1 MLIQEQDIELPAL
14 RPDIEIFSG
23 PNDEDGSPT
32 YVIHDPVSGTFNKIG
47 WGEAAVLQRLRRGQT
62 LFSLLRDISSIT
74 TLNTSPEEVVELC
87 EDAQKHG
94 LTISSQVQPAKELLE
109 ASRSKKLNPLK
120 WLTRHYLYFRLPLFH
135 PDDFLKKALPW
146 AKLLASRQAIFIY
159 MLFACMGFYFLS
171 QRFETYLSTFLHFFS
186 MKGFVSYVA
195 VIALLKAAHE
205 FGHAFVAKYYGV
217 RVPTMGLAFMV
228 FAPVAYSD
236 VTDAWRLRNRKQRL
250 KIALAGVK
258 VELVIGGF
266 AMAFWGLTPPGI
278 LNSICFLLS
287 STTLV
292 STFLV
297 NLNPA
302 MRFDGYYIL
311 SDLLGIDN
319 LSSQSTLFTKWFY
332 RRHLLGLDYPCPI
345 LKPKP
350 YKQFQMVFYS
360 ILSWTYRLFLYLGI
374 AVLVYYKFT
383 KALGVFLFSLEIM
396 IFIVKP
402 FLEEIKVLIKIR
414 RQIEFNTR
422 LGVTLLVVIIIAGW
436 AVLPLPRLKK
446 APAVFLPANSQTVY
460 ALKGGQIKDILVKR
474 GDTIIKDDP
483 LVHMESEALNN
494 EIEHL
499 SISAK
504 LLRHNIEIL
513 SMDNE
518 RTALIPEIEKQL
530 SSTEEELAG
539 LIEKRN
545 QFIIKAKTSGILVE
559 LDQMLSPGE
568 FVKENQTLGRISS
581 RTNIKINAFISE
593 KELNHLE
600 IGQGI
605 TFYPADYSGTV
616 NGIINRV
623 DPIREE
629 TVDYLDIGAIAAHEL
644 PLVPDPRSDKFM
656 LLESYFKVHIVVEN
670 LYPENVR
677 LGESGYIRYQTKGRS
692 LAWELLL
699 YCYSVLIRESSF

>member
-1 MLIQEQDIELPAL
+1 MFIQEQDIELPAL
-14 RPDIEIFSG
+14 RPDVEIFSG

-62 LFSLLRDISSIT
+62 LSSILHDINQIT
-74 TLNTSPEEVVELC
+74 TLNVKPEEIVELC
-87 EDAQKHG
+87 DDVQKHG
-94 LTISSQVQPAKELLE
+94 LTISSQVQPAEKLLE
-109 ASRSKKLNPLK
+109 ISRSKKLNPLK
-120 WLTRHYLYFRLPLFH
+120 WLTRHYLYFRFPLIY
-135 PDDFLKKALPW
+135 PDEFLSKFLPW
-146 AKLLASRQAIFIY
+146 AKLLASKQAIFIY
-159 MLFACMGFYFLS
+159 MLFACIGFYFLS
-171 QRFETYLSTFLHFFS
+171 QRFESYISTFLHFFS
-186 MKGFVSYVA
+186 IKGLVAYVS
-195 VIALLKAAHE
+195 VIAALKAAHE

-217 RVPTMGLAFMV
+217 RVPSMGLAFMV

-236 VTDAWRLRNRKQRL
+236 VTDAWRLRDRKQRL

-258 VELVIGGF
+258 VELAIGAF
-266 AMAFWGLTPPGI
+266 AIVLWALTPPGI
-278 LNSICFLLS
+278 INSICFLLS

-332 RRHLLGLDYPCPI
+332 RRHLLGFDSPCPI
-345 LKPKP
+345 FKPKP
-350 YKQFQMVFYS
+350 YKQFQMVLYS

-374 AVLVYYKFT
+374 AILVYYKFT

-396 IFIVKP
+396 IFVVKP
-402 FLEEIKVLIKIR
+402 IIEEIKVLIKIR
-414 RQIEFNTR
+414 DQIDFNPK
-422 LGVTLLVVIIIAGW
+422 LCMTLLFVIIFVSW
-436 AVLPLPRLKK
+436 AVLPLPRLTK

-460 ALKGGQIKDILVKR
+460 ALKSGQIKDILVKR
-474 GDTIIKDDP
+474 GDTINRNDP
-483 LVHMESEALNN
+483 LINMESEAINN

-499 SISAK
+499 SVSAK

-513 SMDNE
+513 SMDND
-518 RTALIPEIEKQL
+518 RTAFVPEIERQL

-545 QFIIKAKTSGILVE
+545 QLTIKAKISGTLVE

-568 FVKENQTLGRISS
+568 FVKENQVLGRISS
-581 RTNIKINAFISE
+581 RNSIKINAFISE
-593 KELNHLE
+593 KELNHIV
-600 IGQGI
+600 IGQSV
-605 TFYPADYSGTV
+605 TFYPSDNSGTV
-616 NGIINRV
+616 NGIIKRV
-623 DPIREE
+623 DPIREK

-644 PLVPDPRSDKFM
+644 PLVPDPLSDKLT
-656 LLESYFKVHIVVEN
+656 LLESYFRVHIVVES
-670 LYPENVR
+670 LYPKGVR
-677 LGESGYIRYQTKGRS
+677 LGESGYVRYLTQGRS